1 MGTRLATFRRLLL
14 GLGLIAAAAAVLL
27 STDLRSRRGAGDDP
41 HAARGGGAA
50 GGGDVGPKHLAIL
63 QHSTSQVMDDIREGM
78 IAGLASKGWVAG
90 PRLVIDVYNA
100 HADLPTGNAIAT
112 KLASGEYDVVA
123 TISTPMLQAFANA
136 NREGRRKHVFV
147 GVTAPVESGVGVKSL
162 DSTDKPAW
170 MTGLGSAQPVDAI
183 FREAKRLQP
192 ALQTVGVAWN
202 PAEVN
207 SEICT
212 KRAREVSKELGMT
225 LVEAPIESA
234 KDVPE
239 AAGSLVVRGAQA
251 IWTGGDATVVPAID
265 ALVAVATKAGI
276 PVFSNMAGQVE
287 HGTTFDLG
295 ANYREVGAEGGR
307 LVARLLDGEDPAG
320 IPVRNFMPERL
331 LLNEKAAASL
341 RDRIV
346 FDDRT
351 RAAADGIVGMDG
363 TLVKHAKPP
372 TPSRVPAATAAV
384 SSAAP
389 GSPVDPNAAAARGGP
404 LGGRPRSVSAIV
416 YIETPTMEEGFA
428 GVKDGLVAAGLVE
441 GRDFE
446 VRLQSAQ
453 GDVAILNGIV
463 DAAIAASPDVIVALS
478 TPALQAVANKVETI
492 PVVFSIV
499 SNPFIAGAGRSD
511 DDHLPNVTG
520 VYISGPFDRMAQ
532 LLHDHFPSWKR
543 VGTLFCPAEVN
554 SVFVEGKM
562 REALARR
569 GIELESVAASTP
581 ADLPDAAAA
590 LASRPIDAIVQL
602 SDNQGT
608 AGFPAI
614 VRAALRARRPLVGFT
629 RQTVE
634 QGAAFALAEEYRDAG
649 RASGSSIARILR
661 GTPPSKIPFHDFDDA
676 VLVANEA
683 NARALGFTLP
693 PSLLAAASADAKAH
707 AGAPAEPGA
716 KAHAAPGASPAAGKS
731 SSTPSRG
738 PAANAAPGRH

>member
-1 MGTRLATFRRLLL
+1 MESKFATFRRLLL

-27 STDLRSRRGAGDDP
+27 STDLRSRRGASGDRR
-41 HAARGGGAA
+41 ASGGGPESSSAA
-50 GGGDVGPKHLAIL
+50 GPKHVAIL
-63 QHSTSQVMDDIREGM
+63 QHSTSQVMDEIREGM
-78 IAGLASKGWVAG
+78 IEGLASKGWVAG
-90 PRLVIDVYNA
+90 PRLVVDVYNA

-112 KLASGEYDVVA
+112 KLASGDYDVVA

-136 NREGRRKHVFV
+136 NREGRRKHVFA
-147 GVTAPVESGVGVKSL
+147 GVTAPVESGVGVKAL
-162 DSTDKPAW
+162 DSLDKPAW
-170 MTGLGSAQPVDAI
+170 MTGIGSAQPVAAI

-212 KRAREVSKELGMT
+212 RRAREVSKELGMT

-239 AAGSLVVRGAQA
+239 AANSLVVRGAQA
-251 IWTGGDATVVPAID
+251 IWTGGDATIVPAID
-265 ALVAVATKAGI
+265 ALVGVATKAGI

-295 ANYREVGAEGGR
+295 ANYQEVGAEGGR

-320 IPVRNFMPERL
+320 IPVRNYMPESL
-331 LLNEKAAASL
+331 LLNTKAASTL

-351 RAAADGIVGMDG
+351 RAEADGIVGMDG
-363 TLVKHAKPP
+363 TLLRRAKPP
-372 TPSRVPAATAAV
+372 TASPASPASPASAAGPAAAR
-384 SSAAP
+384 
-389 GSPVDPNAAAARGGP
+389 GVDPNAGAARGGP
-404 LGGRPRSVSAIV
+404 LGGGPRSIVAIV
-416 YIETPTMEEGFA
+416 YVETLTMEEGFA
-428 GVKDGLVAAGLVE
+428 GVKDGLAAAGLVE

-446 VRLQSAQ
+446 MRLQSAQ

-463 DAAIAASPDVIVALS
+463 DAAVAASPDVIVALS
-478 TPALQAVANKVETI
+478 TPALQAVANKVKAI

-532 LLHDHFPSWKR
+532 LLHDHFPSWKS

-562 REALARR
+562 RDALARR

-614 VRAALRARRPLVGFT
+614 VRAARRSHKPLVGFT
-629 RQTVE
+629 AQAVE
-634 QGAAFALAEEYRDAG
+634 QGAAFAIAEEYRDAG
-649 RASGSSIARILR
+649 RGSGSMVAMILR
-661 GTPPSKIPFHDFDDA
+661 GAPPSKIPFRDFEGD
-676 VLVANEA
+676 VLVVDEA
-683 NARALGFTLP
+683 NARALGFSLP
-693 PSLLAAASADAKAH
+693 PSLLALAAADAKAH
-707 AGAPAEPGA
+707 ATAAVVAPAPAAPPVPSPTAVRPA
-716 KAHAAPGASPAAGKS
+716 KARQRGASASAAA
-731 SSTPSRG
+731 R
-738 PAANAAPGRH
+738 RH